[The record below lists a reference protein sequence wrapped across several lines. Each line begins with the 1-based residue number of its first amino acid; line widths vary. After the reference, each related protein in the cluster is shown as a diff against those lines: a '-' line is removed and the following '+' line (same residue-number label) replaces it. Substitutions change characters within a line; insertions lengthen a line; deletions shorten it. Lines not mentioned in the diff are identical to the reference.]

1 MSFVAGRE
9 HSVTDKE
16 ACASSRIRR
25 IKVGKNGPYH
35 VEGDVPLVI
44 KSQIVSELGEPLTW
58 QKDGNIPVSEAG
70 YALCRCG
77 KTGNPPFCDG
87 SHRAGFDGTES
98 APTGPVSERGYQLP
112 AGTHIQ
118 VAKDPA
124 LCNLSGYCIL
134 RSGTIQQLMG
144 KTDDTQVRALVM
156 AMVERCPSGS
166 LTFSIERRGPDI
178 EPDLPVQ
185 VATTTEITTDGP
197 IAGPLWVT
205 GGIPVERSDGEPL
218 ETRNRVTLC
227 ACGHSKCKPLCDG
240 THRDREQREARRK
253 RVLGRLFKGR

>member
-1 MSFVAGRE
+1 MTES
-9 HSVTDKE
+9 E
-16 ACASSRIRR
+16 ACRSTKARR
-25 IKVGKNGPYH
+25 IKVEKNGPYH
-35 VEGDVPLVI
+35 VEGDVPLVV
-44 KSQIVSELGEPLTW
+44 KTQVVSELGEPLTW
-58 QKDGNIPVSEAG
+58 QKNGEIAVSQEG

-87 SHRAGFDGTES
+87 SHRHGFDGSEA
-98 APTGPVSERGYQLP
+98 APTGPTSERGFQLP
-112 AGTHIQ
+112 SGTGIH
-118 VAKDPA
+118 VGKDPV
-124 LCNLSGYCIL
+124 LCNLSGYCIM
-134 RSGTIQQLMG
+134 RSAAIHQLMG
-144 KTDDTQVRALVM
+144 KTADTQIRALVM
-156 AMVERCPSGS
+156 AMVERCPSGA
-166 LTFSIERRGPDI
+166 LTFSVERRGPDI

-240 THRDREQREARRK
+240 THRGREQSEARRK

>member
-1 MSFVAGRE
+1 MIENGAGG
-9 HSVTDKE
+9 
-16 ACASSRIRR
+16 SSKARRIR
-25 IKVGKNGPYH
+25 VEKNGPYH
-35 VEGDVPLVI
+35 VEGDVPLVS
-44 KSQIVSELGEPLTW
+44 KTQVVSEFGEPLTW
-58 QKDGNIPVSEAG
+58 QKDGDLAVSQEG

-87 SHRAGFDGTES
+87 SHHTGFDGTEA
-98 APTGPVSERGYQLP
+98 APTGPTRERGYQLP
-112 AGTHIQ
+112 AGTHIF
-118 VAKDPA
+118 VGKDPV
-124 LCNLSGYCIL
+124 LCNLSGYCIM
-134 RSGTIQQLMG
+134 RSAAIQQLMG

-156 AMVERCPSGS
+156 AMVERCPSGA
-166 LTFSIERRGPDI
+166 LTYSVERYGPDI

-185 VATTTEITTDGP
+185 VAATTEITSDGP

-205 GGIPVERSDGEPL
+205 GRIPVERSDGEPL

-240 THRDREQREARRK
+240 THREREQREARRK